1 MRVLVTRPQR
11 QGERTAQRLRSM
23 GHEPLLLPLSE
34 PRHDSDAAI
43 KALDAHDGPVAI
55 TSAEAVRSLTA
66 KSSELARHLTRPV
79 FCVGAASAEAADAA
93 GFTSVSAST
102 GDGSDLAELIAGQ
115 ANGVI
120 TYLAG
125 VPRAETFEKR
135 AAELELQIDVAVC
148 YRMQPVT
155 IDLAQIEQLARTP
168 ADAVL
173 FYSRE
178 AALAFFELFTAEA
191 TPVWLTDAKLLC
203 LSEAVATAIPG
214 GLRKN
219 IRTAAMPDEQSLLSL
234 L

>member
-1 MRVLVTRPQR
+1 MRVLVTRPQS
-11 QGERTAQRLRSM
+11 QGERTAQRLRGM

-34 PRHDSDAAI
+34 PRHDTDAAI
-43 KALDAHDGPVAI
+43 EALNVHDGPIAI
-55 TSAEAVRSLTA
+55 TSAEAVRSLTTR
-66 KSSELARHLTRPV
+66 SGELAHHLARPI
-79 FCVGAASAEAADAA
+79 F
-93 GFTSVSAST
+93 
-102 GDGSDLAELIAGQ
+102 
-115 ANGVI
+115 
-120 TYLAG
+120 G

-135 AAELELQIDVAVC
+135 ATELGLHMDVAVC

-155 IDLAQIEQLARTP
+155 IDPAQIEQLARTP

-178 AALAFFELFTAEA
+178 AALVFFELVAAES

-203 LSEAVATAIPG
+203 LSEAVATAVPS

>member
-11 QGERTAQRLRSM
+11 QGERTAHQLRSM

-34 PRHDSDAAI
+34 PRHDTDAAI
-43 KALDAHDGPVAI
+43 EALNVHHGPIAI

-66 KSSELARHLTRPV
+66 RSGELARHLTRPL

-102 GDGSDLAELIAGQ
+102 GDGSDLAALIAGQ

-178 AALAFFELFTAEA
+178 AALAFFELFAAES
-191 TPVWLTDAKLLC
+191 TPFWLTDAKLLC